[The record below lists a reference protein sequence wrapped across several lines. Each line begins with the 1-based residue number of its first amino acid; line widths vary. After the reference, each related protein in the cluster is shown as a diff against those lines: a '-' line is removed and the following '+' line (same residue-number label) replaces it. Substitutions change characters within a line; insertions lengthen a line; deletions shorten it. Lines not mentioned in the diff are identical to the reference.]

1 MQNNKI
7 AFILERRSDAG
18 TSGGAT
24 LDVSS
29 SGSDEE
35 IPSKGNLSE
44 LLFQLLWLIGCHK
57 YSIWNWFS
65 LLLGAMK
72 GK

>member
-44 LLFQLLWLIGCHK
+44 LLFQLL
-57 YSIWNWFS
+57 
-65 LLLGAMK
+65 
-72 GK
+72 

>member
-7 AFILERRSDAG
+7 AFILERCSDAG

-29 SGSDEE
+29 CGSDEE
-35 IPSKGNLSE
+35 IPSKGNLCE
-44 LLFQLLWLIGCHK
+44 I
-57 YSIWNWFS
+57 
-65 LLLGAMK
+65 
-72 GK
+72 

>member
-7 AFILERRSDAG
+7 AFILEHRSDAG
-18 TSGGAT
+18 T

-35 IPSKGNLSE
+35 IPSKGNLCE
-44 LLFQLLWLIGCHK
+44 I
-57 YSIWNWFS
+57 
-65 LLLGAMK
+65 
-72 GK
+72 

>member
-35 IPSKGNLSE
+35 IPSKGNRCE
-44 LLFQLLWLIGCHK
+44 I
-57 YSIWNWFS
+57 
-65 LLLGAMK
+65 
-72 GK
+72 

>member
-29 SGSDEE
+29 SGSDE
-35 IPSKGNLSE
+35 IPSKGNLCE
-44 LLFQLLWLIGCHK
+44 I
-57 YSIWNWFS
+57 
-65 LLLGAMK
+65 
-72 GK
+72 

>member
-24 LDVSS
+24 LDVFS

-35 IPSKGNLSE
+35 IPSKGNLCE
-44 LLFQLLWLIGCHK
+44 I
-57 YSIWNWFS
+57 
-65 LLLGAMK
+65 
-72 GK
+72 

>member
-35 IPSKGNLSE
+35 IPQKVTFVKSSNI
-44 LLFQLLWLIGCHK
+44 LFQLL
-57 YSIWNWFS
+57 
-65 LLLGAMK
+65 
-72 GK
+72 

>member
-44 LLFQLLWLIGCHK
+44 IQQTIIPTSLTDWLP
-57 YSIWNWFS
+57 
-65 LLLGAMK
+65 
-72 GK
+72 

>member
-24 LDVSS
+24 LDVAS

-44 LLFQLLWLIGCHK
+44 I
-57 YSIWNWFS
+57 
-65 LLLGAMK
+65 
-72 GK
+72 